1 MLTSG
6 CLISRY
12 CSTKT
17 GGRGVAAGATW
28 RRQVVYRC
36 AQRRDRLRPVLR
48 LRLRPVLR
56 PVLRLVIR
64 W

>member
-6 CLISRY
+6 CLLLRRCSR
-12 CSTKT
+12 TT
-17 GGRGVAAGATW
+17 GGYRVAAGAA
-28 RRQVVYRC
+28 RGRLSVQRC
-36 AQRRDRLRPVLR
+36 AHLRDRLRPLR
-48 LRLRPVLR
+48 LRLR